1 MITIETIMTR
11 WIFKSSLMGQ
21 MPMYNDLYHKLCATN
36 LRLFGCTRLFDWNT
50 IIWLHDYLLTRLLR
64 RHDYLVEHDYCVDT
78 IIALKYDY
86 YIEHD
91 YLIRLIR

>member
-1 MITIETIMTR
+1 MAPPRKQTHYI
-11 WIFKSSLMGQ
+11 
-21 MPMYNDLYHKLCATN
+21 DLSKNMCATN